1 MALGSGLIALGVFM
15 LSGISE
21 ISFGAGYDRIGPRF
35 FPYVVAIGLVLLGTL
50 FILSTRRALH
60 RPQGQNGEPAPEID
74 VRPLA
79 LIGLGLLLGV
89 VLMERIGFIVASAL
103 QFWLVARAFHS
114 RRPARD
120 AAVAALLAASVYAV
134 FSYGLGLSL
143 PTGILG
149 LRD

>member
-1 MALGSGLIALGVFM
+1 M

-21 ISFGAGYDRIGPRF
+21 IGLGAGYDRIGPRL
-35 FPYVVAIGLVLLGTL
+35 FPYVAAIGLVLLGAL

-60 RPQGQNGEPAPEID
+60 RPQRQYGEPPVKID

-134 FSYGLGLSL
+134 FSYGLGLTL
-143 PTGILG
+143 P
-149 LRD
+149 